1 MLSCFSHVPLF
12 ATLWIVAHQAP
23 LSLGF
28 SKQEHWSGLSFPTA
42 QDFPD
47 PEIKPVSIMSPALVG
62 MFFITRATWDDNML

>member
-1 MLSCFSHVPLF
+1 MLSRFSHVPLF

-23 LSLGF
+23 LSMGF
-28 SKQEHWSGLSFPTA
+28 SKQEYWSGLSFPTA

-62 MFFITRATWDDNML
+62 MFFITRATWDDNLL